1 MGSLIVYTRK
11 MVSMLKIYDFYDN
24 FSSIYPIDKDSLKSP
39 DRDQIGYYWDFEDY
53 FIKGEV
59 GRGLVIQGI
68 LLTDEKDFIFF
79 KGLFQQAF
87 RMTVINS
94 SVKAPYVS
102 SMGDFIDEFI
112 PSSHL
117 KNNYFENV
125 IENFSEAFE
134 SKTDSMNSFFDLIKS
149 KLKRGK
155 IWIPLNNYWTDLIK
169 SDTEKIW
176 GDDIRVLRLPDE
188 YLAMNRKD
196 LWEEL
201 HELGPLEF
209 NIDMAWEDL
218 SYASPE
224 LVNYMDKDIL
234 ERIDTGFLGNCHK
247 YGIL

>member
-1 MGSLIVYTRK
+1 
-11 MVSMLKIYDFYDN
+11 MLKIYDFYEN

-39 DRDQIGYYWDFEDY
+39 NRDQIGYYWDFEDY
-53 FIKGEV
+53 FIKGET

-68 LLTDEKDFIFF
+68 LLTDERDFNFF

-94 SVKAPYVS
+94 LVKASYIS
-102 SMGDFIDEFI
+102 NIEDFI
-112 PSSHL
+112 SSASL
-117 KNNYFENV
+117 KDNYFREV
-125 IENFSEAFE
+125 ISNFSQTFE
-134 SKTDSMNSFFDLIKS
+134 SKTHSMNIFFDLIKT
-149 KLKRGK
+149 KIKRGK
-155 IWIPLNNYWTDLIK
+155 IWIPLNDYWTDLIK
-169 SDTEKIW
+169 SDIEKIW
-176 GDDIRVLRLPDE
+176 GTDVRVLRLPDE

-234 ERIDTGFLGNCHK
+234 GRIDTEFLGNCHK